1 MDTSETQQLPSS
13 DHSDRAAH
21 DDINNEAINN
31 AGANNNGVNNVGVG
45 NDGAVN
51 NEVMDKQ
58 INPPVIEPA
67 LRPSEQNQVR
77 QNDWQAN
84 LSAIEALLLQP
95 ATQEL
100 SYLLKQELQ
109 LAHQLQ
115 DIMQEEFQAV
125 ESQQLE
131 KLEKLTTHKA
141 SVLNQLQQS
150 AEARLQWMQQHGL
163 PITSHCLTT
172 VPLSECQQSK
182 AWWQLLATTYEENR
196 QLSSRLA
203 DIVLTLKRRT
213 QRKLDLLS
221 GKPSD
226 QVLYNQTGTT
236 QGQQTGR
243 GGIKV

>member
-1 MDTSETQQLPSS
+1 MDTPETQQLPSS
-13 DHSDRAAH
+13 DHSDRAAL

-31 AGANNNGVNNVGVG
+31 AGANNNGVMN
-45 NDGAVN
+45 
-51 NEVMDKQ
+51 KQ
-58 INPPVIEPA
+58 VKPPVIEPA
-67 LRPSEQNQVR
+67 LKPSEQIQTQ

-84 LSAIEALLLQP
+84 LLAIEALTIQP

-100 SYLLKQELQ
+100 SGLLKQELQ

-115 DIMQEEFQAV
+115 EIMQEEFQAV
-125 ESQQLE
+125 ETQQLE

-150 AEARLQWMQQHGL
+150 AEVRLQWMQRHGL

-182 AWWQLLATTYEENR
+182 AWWQLLATTYEDNR

>member
-13 DHSDRAAH
+13 DHSDRAAL
-21 DDINNEAINN
+21 DNINNEDINN

-51 NEVMDKQ
+51 NGVMNKQ
-58 INPPVIEPA
+58 VKPPVIEPA
-67 LRPSEQNQVR
+67 LTPSEQIQTP

-84 LSAIEALLLQP
+84 LLAIEALTIQP

-100 SYLLKQELQ
+100 SCLLKQELQ

-115 DIMQEEFQAV
+115 EIMQEEFQAV
-125 ESQQLE
+125 ETQQLE

-150 AEARLQWMQQHGL
+150 AEVRLQWMQQHGL

-172 VPLSECQQSK
+172 APLSECQQCI
-182 AWWQLLATTYEENR
+182 AWWQLLATTYEDNR

-236 QGQQTGR
+236 QGQQMGR

>member
-13 DHSDRAAH
+13 DHSDRAAL
-21 DDINNEAINN
+21 DNINNEAINN
-31 AGANNNGVNNVGVG
+31 AGANNNG
-45 NDGAVN
+45 AVN
-51 NEVMDKQ
+51 NGVMNKQ
-58 INPPVIEPA
+58 VKPPVIEPA
-67 LRPSEQNQVR
+67 LKPSEQIQTQ

-84 LSAIEALLLQP
+84 LLAIEALTIQP

-115 DIMQEEFQAV
+115 EIMQEEFQAV
-125 ESQQLE
+125 ETQQLE

-150 AEARLQWMQQHGL
+150 AEVRLQWMQQHGL

-172 VPLSECQQSK
+172 APLSECQQSK
-182 AWWQLLATTYEENR
+182 AWWQLLATTYEDNR